1 MAGNK
6 VVRRSVTLREVAA
19 AARVHVATASRAL
32 DSQTAHPVSPETRA
46 RVKRVAEELGYQHH
60 MMARGLRRGFSSTVG
75 VVVADLGNPYT
86 PPVLRGLQSR
96 LESDHYMALMTESL
110 DDSQVLERAVGH
122 LLARQVDGLV
132 LLAVRSGDLDR
143 VLGWASRV
151 PVVLAVRSLPGSG
164 VPAVTHDDLGG
175 ARLAAAHLA
184 ELGHRRV
191 VQLPG
196 PPDIQPFKD
205 RNEAFAEAAAELG
218 LEAWAVK
225 PSGRPVF
232 DEGRRLMRVALAGGD
247 SHRRVRPNDA
257 MAMGAVRALRDAGL
271 HCPGDV
277 SVVGYNDVPMADCL
291 DPPLTTI
298 RLNGDQVGRRA
309 AEAVLGPSAGCPP
322 LTAARPSPAEL
333 VARPARPAAGPA
345 PGGHRM
351 RRSRRSC
358 RVVRPGHVAAPVG
371 SRPRCLR
378 PARATSRPAAVQAQ
392 AMARVVWTPARSTRD
407 PATARPAAPVT
418 LMAVVIQVPDSVR
431 VPGAPVRRQHVGRA
445 LQRGQHQPDQGH
457 HGPQGQQ

>member
-1 MAGNK
+1 MARNK
-6 VVRRSVTLREVAA
+6 VVRRSVTLRDVAA

-32 DSQTAHPVSPETRA
+32 DSETAHPVSPETRA

-86 PPVLRGLQSR
+86 APVLRGLQSR
-96 LESDHYMALMTESL
+96 LEGTDYMALMTESL

-132 LLAVRSGDLDR
+132 LSAVRGGDLDR

-196 PPDIQPFKD
+196 PPDMQPFKD
-205 RNEAFAEAAAELG
+205 RNDAFAEAAAELG
-218 LEAWAVK
+218 LEAWAV
-225 PSGRPVF
+225 PPASRPVF
-232 DEGRRLMRVALAGGD
+232 DEGRRLMSAALEGGD
-247 SHRRVRPNDA
+247 RATAVFAHNDA
-257 MAMGAVRALRDAGL
+257 MAMGAVRALREAGL

-277 SVVGYNDVPMADCL
+277 SVVGYNDVPMADCF
-291 DPPLTTI
+291 DPPLTTV

-309 AEAVLGPSAGCPP
+309 GEAVLAAIRGLPDAGGDPP
-322 LTAARPSPAEL
+322 EPAEL
-333 VARPARPAAGPA
+333 VARASAGPPPGRRRHRSQDA
-345 PGGHRM
+345 PF
-351 RRSRRSC
+351 
-358 RVVRPGHVAAPVG
+358 
-371 SRPRCLR
+371 
-378 PARATSRPAAVQAQ
+378 PA
-392 AMARVVWTPARSTRD
+392 
-407 PATARPAAPVT
+407 
-418 LMAVVIQVPDSVR
+418 
-431 VPGAPVRRQHVGRA
+431 
-445 LQRGQHQPDQGH
+445 
-457 HGPQGQQ
+457 

>member
-1 MAGNK
+1 MSGNR
-6 VVRRSVTLREVAA
+6 VVRRSVTLRDVAA

-32 DSQTAHPVSPETRA
+32 DAETAHPVSPATRA
-46 RVKRVAEELGYQHH
+46 RVKQVAEELGYRHH

-86 PPVLRGLQSR
+86 APVLRGIQSR
-96 LESDHYMALMTESL
+96 LEGADYMALMTESR

-132 LLAVRSGDLDR
+132 VLAVRSGDLDR

-196 PPDIQPFKD
+196 PPDMQPFSD
-205 RNEAFAEAAAELG
+205 RHDGFAEAAAELG
-218 LEAWAVK
+218 LEAWAT
-225 PSGRPVF
+225 PPGSRPVF
-232 DEGRRLMRVALAGGD
+232 DEGRRLMGLALESPATAVFA
-247 SHRRVRPNDA
+247 HNDA

-271 HCPGDV
+271 DCPGDV
-277 SVVGYNDVPMADCL
+277 SVVGYNDVAMADCF

-298 RLNGDQVGRRA
+298 RLDGHRVGRQA
-309 AEAVLGPSAGCPP
+309 GEAVLAAIRGLP
-322 LTAARPSPAEL
+322 LPDGRQPVPAEL
-333 VARPARPAAGPA
+333 VARASAVPPGERSEDAALPA
-345 PGGHRM
+345 
-351 RRSRRSC
+351 
-358 RVVRPGHVAAPVG
+358 
-371 SRPRCLR
+371 
-378 PARATSRPAAVQAQ
+378 
-392 AMARVVWTPARSTRD
+392 
-407 PATARPAAPVT
+407 
-418 LMAVVIQVPDSVR
+418 
-431 VPGAPVRRQHVGRA
+431 
-445 LQRGQHQPDQGH
+445 
-457 HGPQGQQ
+457 